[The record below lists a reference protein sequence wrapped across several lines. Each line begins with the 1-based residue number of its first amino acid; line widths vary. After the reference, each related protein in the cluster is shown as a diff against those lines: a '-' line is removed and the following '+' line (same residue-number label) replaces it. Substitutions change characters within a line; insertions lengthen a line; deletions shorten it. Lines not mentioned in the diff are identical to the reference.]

1 MKSLVLHPEP
11 LPPGRRVLTTRQDE
25 EVARR

>member
-11 LPPGRRVLTTRQDE
+11 LPPVRLGLTTRHDE
-25 EVARR
+25 EVAHR